1 MVQKIKEQ
9 YDAENAKIVRDN
21 SPVELNGQREN
32 VRVRETN
39 IGNVVA
45 DALYEYGQTGFSH
58 KTDLAVTNGG
68 GLRETIAK
76 DKPITKGSVIAVLP
90 FGNTISQIK
99 VTGQN
104 IADMFAK
111 SLGSILQEKDGKTVL
126 DENGQPLLEPSGGFL
141 QVSGAKVYYD
151 TTLPAEKRVLYIEI
165 KTQKLV
171 NMNRSTLLKIIT

>member
-1 MVQKIKEQ
+1 MLRMQ
-9 YDAENAKIVRDN
+9 KIVRDN

-39 IGNVVA
+39 LGNVVA

-111 SLGSILQEKDGKTVL
+111 SLGSILQEKMAKPFLTKTVNPFL
-126 DENGQPLLEPSGGFL
+126 NQAVASSKSLEQKFITIQPYQL
-141 QVSGAKVYYD
+141 K
-151 TTLPAEKRVLYIEI
+151 KRVLYIEI
-165 KTQKLV
+165 KKP
-171 NMNRSTLLKIIT
+171 RDWSI